1 MKTRLLLASFVAAAC
16 TVSAQADIVS
26 INLAGYTLTGNFALD
41 TLNEGGL
48 EASGVSYARD
58 RGTLF
63 FVGDEGLG
71 VVEVSRSGQTLGTM
85 SFDWTGTGSSNNDAE
100 GVTYLGNGELVV
112 VDERPQIAYKFVFT
126 NGGNVVLNGAPKVA
140 ITGSTVSVG
149 NVGTEGISIDPRYGQ
164 FYTVKQDN
172 PAQLR
177 VSTLNFAVG
186 GGSATTTTLFSGAS
200 SLFGLNSLSDL
211 QTLSPIDALNG
222 TAAADNLLV
231 LSVESRKLVEIN
243 SAGTILSAFDL
254 SGLTNQAI
262 EGVTVDEL
270 GRIYL
275 VAEDSG
281 TPNSRLF
288 VLTPA
293 PIPVPAAAWLFVS
306 ALAGLASV
314 VRSRHGRAR
323 S

>member
-1 MKTRLLLASFVAAAC
+1 M
-16 TVSAQADIVS
+16 
-26 INLAGYTLTGNFALD
+26 
-41 TLNEGGL
+41 
-48 EASGVSYARD
+48 
-58 RGTLF
+58 
-63 FVGDEGLG
+63 
-71 VVEVSRSGQTLGTM
+71 
-85 SFDWTGTGSSNNDAE
+85 
-100 GVTYLGNGELVV
+100 
-112 VDERPQIAYKFVFT
+112 
-126 NGGNVVLNGAPKVA
+126 
-140 ITGSTVSVG
+140 
-149 NVGTEGISIDPRYGQ
+149 
-164 FYTVKQDN
+164 
-172 PAQLR
+172 
-177 VSTLNFAVG
+177 
-186 GGSATTTTLFSGAS
+186 
-200 SLFGLNSLSDL
+200 
-211 QTLSPIDALNG
+211 
-222 TAAADNLLV
+222 
-231 LSVESRKLVEIN
+231 EIN